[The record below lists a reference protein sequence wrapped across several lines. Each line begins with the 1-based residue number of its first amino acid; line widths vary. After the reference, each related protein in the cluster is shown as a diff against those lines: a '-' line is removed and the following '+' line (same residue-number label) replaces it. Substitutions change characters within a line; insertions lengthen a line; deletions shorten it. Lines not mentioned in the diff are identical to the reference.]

1 MSNINNLNV
10 EMSSLQIFILFA
22 VKKNTSQIFF
32 TKKKKKEQVS
42 NKWNV
47 KTFAYSCK
55 LNYIPFK
62 DLLTDSICS
71 IDPVKKSLLFYFS
84 YVFKVTSD
92 ERVTLQVTSI

>member
-42 NKWNV
+42 NK
-47 KTFAYSCK
+47 
-55 LNYIPFK
+55 
-62 DLLTDSICS
+62 
-71 IDPVKKSLLFYFS
+71 
-84 YVFKVTSD
+84 
-92 ERVTLQVTSI
+92 